1 MTLRSA
7 TGGSRGA
14 HAGAPQA
21 FGAHSFGS
29 ESTGPDAAP
38 ARPET
43 LLQVCEPLFH
53 YVCFLNRSARKGG
66 GIFDH
71 SHVKA
76 ELRQIFADMKR
87 ASAASPHLAT
97 QYEKMELPLIF
108 FADTMIRYS
117 KLPFALDWEDIAY
130 ERNELAGES
139 KFFELLDQ
147 TLAERNESAN
157 ERLAVFYTCVGLGF
171 TGAYTGQ
178 IVDLRKKMLEVSA
191 RIRGLVDLNTQGRVC
206 PEAYERIDTR
216 NLVEPPARS
225 LGGIG
230 IALGGLVLVLLA
242 TNYVLYRD
250 NTKTLAE
257 SLKKIQQQAA
267 PAAGPTTGD
276 APADGADDADAE
288 GASSKSPAGAKA
300 GAADER

>member
-1 MTLRSA
+1 MTLRTA
-7 TGGSRGA
+7 TGGSRAA
-14 HAGAPQA
+14 HAAAPHG
-21 FGAHSFGS
+21 FGAQSF
-29 ESTGPDAAP
+29 ESDAAP

-43 LLQVCEPLFH
+43 LLQLCEPLFH

-117 KLPFALDWEDIAY
+117 KLPFALDWEDMAY

-147 TLAERNESAN
+147 TLAERNEAAN
-157 ERLAVFYTCVGLGF
+157 ERLAVFYTCLGLGF

-178 IVDLRKKMLEVSA
+178 IVDLRKKMLEISA

-216 NLVEPPARS
+216 NLIEPPARS

-267 PAAGPTTGD
+267 PAAAPAPSGD
-276 APADGADDADAE
+276 APAEGADDGAEAE
-288 GASSKSPAGAKA
+288 GASSQSPAGVKA